1 MSIQDLEPKFYV
13 QLTVCEEKLTQAVQ
27 KSTKP
32 EAMDTHV
39 TKYHVT
45 KFITAITP
53 AITLSTASPW
63 KAIAFWP
70 LRWSVFALKEMV

>member
-13 QLTVCEEKLTQAVQ
+13 QLTVYEEKPTQAVQ

-32 EAMDTHV
+32 EAMDT
-39 TKYHVT
+39 HVT